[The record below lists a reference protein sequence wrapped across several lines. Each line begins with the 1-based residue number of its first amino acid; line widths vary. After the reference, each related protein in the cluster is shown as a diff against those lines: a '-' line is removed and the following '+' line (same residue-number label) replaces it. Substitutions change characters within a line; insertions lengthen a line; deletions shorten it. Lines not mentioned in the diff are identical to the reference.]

1 MLEEENF
8 KMLLNVLVENL
19 NKILDF
25 IINGD
30 KRKKKGS
37 VELRVEE
44 FEIRIIY
51 LNMEFVKMV

>member
-1 MLEEENF
+1 MLF
-8 KMLLNVLVENL
+8 NVLVENL

-25 IINGD
+25 IIDGD
-30 KRKKKGS
+30 RCKNKGF
-37 VELRVEE
+37 VELWVEE

>member
-1 MLEEENF
+1 MLFN
-8 KMLLNVLVENL
+8 MLVENL

>member
-1 MLEEENF
+1 MLF
-8 KMLLNVLVENL
+8 NVLVENL

-30 KRKKKGS
+30 KCKKKGF
-37 VELRVEE
+37 VELQVEE

>member
-8 KMLLNVLVENL
+8 KMLFNVLVENL

-30 KRKKKGS
+30 KRKKKGF